1 MIRTIKTISAN
12 TANGCILND
21 SVKCPC
27 SSNIS
32 DRPNPQPG
40 QCSNPARLN
49 RQMVKCSPDGNGETA
64 KYRITAIHIKASR
77 L

>member
-1 MIRTIKTISAN
+1 MIRITKTISAN

-21 SVKCPC
+21 SFTCPC
-27 SSNIS
+27 SSNIR

-49 RQMVKCSPDGNGETA
+49 GQMVKCSPDGSGETA
-64 KYRITAIHIKASR
+64 KYSIAAIHIKASR
-77 L
+77 F